1 MLCRVTPLIGVEDWC
16 ADPLPNEA
24 SYPWRQLWPHRSVR
38 TIAGGQDPVPRRLS
52 VPSNY
57 ARDGRWVSD
66 LVARVTL
73 VRDSWAELEV
83 GPNPRPIHYVSRVKT
98 GFPWFL
104 CGINECK
111 LHESRDLISL
121 SLQQMQ
127 NAQKKKKTDWLI
139 AKLLMFKSMIII
151 EKQNSSDKITFLIF
165 QMTINCRIPVVV
177 DFLTFILYS

>member
-1 MLCRVTPLIGVEDWC
+1 MRVQVP
-16 ADPLPNEA
+16 EA
-24 SYPWRQLWPHRSVR
+24 SYPWRQLWPHTSVR

-52 VPSNY
+52 VHSNY
-57 ARDGRWVSD
+57 TRDRRWVSD

-111 LHESRDLISL
+111 LHESRDFISL
-121 SLQQMQ
+121 SLQQMK
-127 NAQKKKKTDWLI
+127 NAQKKNWLTHGQVVNVQVNDYHRKTEKTPLI
-139 AKLLMFKSMIII
+139 K
-151 EKQNSSDKITFLIF
+151 
-165 QMTINCRIPVVV
+165 
-177 DFLTFILYS
+177 LYSSFFKWQ

>member
-1 MLCRVTPLIGVEDWC
+1 MRVQVP
-16 ADPLPNEA
+16 EA
-24 SYPWRQLWPHRSVR
+24 SYPWRQLWPHTSVR

-57 ARDGRWVSD
+57 TRDGRWVSD

-127 NAQKKKKTDWLI
+127 NARKKKNKNKSWLTHSQVVNVQVNDYHRKTEKTPLI
-139 AKLLMFKSMIII
+139 KLHSSFFKW
-151 EKQNSSDKITFLIF
+151 Q
-165 QMTINCRIPVVV
+165 
-177 DFLTFILYS
+177 